1 VIRPVRRR
9 TAVLAVPP
17 VLALALV
24 GCGSVH
30 EQTQQV
36 YDPADGTSADAGD
49 IAVRNVVVV
58 ASENGDEATVFAS
71 FANRGAE
78 DRLVEVHVD
87 ESAATPPDG
96 SLELPAGGYASLS
109 PDSNRLDVDG
119 GDIEP
124 GQFVEI
130 EFRFEQAPRATVEAL
145 VKPADGL
152 YEDALISPRS
162 TPSA

>member
-1 VIRPVRRR
+1 MIRPVRRR
-9 TAVLAVPP
+9 TAVLAALP

-24 GCGSVH
+24 GCSSVH

-36 YDPADGTSADAGD
+36 SDPADGTSAEAGD

-58 ASENGDEATVFAS
+58 ASEDGDEATVFAS

-78 DRLVEVHVD
+78 DRLVEVRVD
-87 ESAATPPDG
+87 DSAATPPDG

-109 PDSNRLDVDG
+109 PDSTRLDVEG

-130 EFRFEQAPRATVEAL
+130 EFRFDEAPRATVDAL
-145 VKPADGL
+145 IKPADDL
-152 YEDALISPRS
+152 YEDALIAPRS
-162 TPSA
+162 SPSA

>member
-1 VIRPVRRR
+1 MIRPVRRR
-9 TAVLAVPP
+9 TAILAALP

-36 YDPADGTSADAGD
+36 SDPAGGSSANAGD
-49 IAVRNVVVV
+49 IAIRNVVVV

-78 DRLVEVHVD
+78 DRLMEVRVG
-87 ESAATPPDG
+87 EFAATPPDG
-96 SLELPAGGYASLS
+96 SLEIPAGGYASLS
-109 PDSNRLDVDG
+109 PDSTRLDVEG

-130 EFRFEQAPRATVEAL
+130 EFRFDEAPRATVDAL
-145 VKPADGL
+145 VKPADGP
-152 YEDALISPRS
+152 YEDALIAPRS

>member
-1 VIRPVRRR
+1 MRPVRRR
-9 TAVLAVPP
+9 MAVLAALTVLG
-17 VLALALV
+17 LALA
-24 GCGSVH
+24 GCGSLR

-58 ASENGDEATVFAS
+58 ASENGDAATVFAS
-71 FANRGAE
+71 FANRGAD
-78 DRLVEVHVD
+78 DRLVEVHVG
-87 ESAATPPDG
+87 ESAATLPDG

-109 PDSNRLDVDG
+109 PDSTRLDVSG

-130 EFRFEQAPRATVEAL
+130 GFRFDQAPRVTVNAL

-152 YEDALISPRS
+152 YEDALIAPRS
-162 TPSA
+162 TPSP

>member
-1 VIRPVRRR
+1 MIRPVRRR
-9 TAVLAVPP
+9 TAVLAALP

-36 YDPADGTSADAGD
+36 SDPADGTSANAGD
-49 IAVRNVVVV
+49 IAIRNVVVV
-58 ASENGDEATVFAS
+58 ASENGDSATVFAS

-78 DRLVEVHVD
+78 DRLVEVRVG
-87 ESAATPPDG
+87 EFAATPPDG

-109 PDSNRLDVDG
+109 PDTTRLDVG
-119 GDIEP
+119 GGEVEP

-130 EFRFEQAPRATVEAL
+130 EFRFDQAPRVTVDAL
-145 VKPADGL
+145 VKLADGL
-152 YEDALISPRS
+152 YEDALIAPRS
-162 TPSA
+162 SPTA